1 MNYPEGQI
9 AIDNMGADNIRRL
22 FVLSNLKVNIENH
35 LITIVAWIIAAVFLC
50 AAFVNGFSPKSLF
63 GENLFFLSD
72 AAKNNFDIT
81 YLVTAI
87 GLIVTTL
94 LGEKKAISFIQ
105 VIGKIYILIS
115 LIGFMR
121 IGPYIYNE
129 WIAIMNL
136 MYGLILY
143 AAGAVLKDYR
153 HDLLVARIIFKQA
166 YSGNYAIMDTI
177 KKSNF
182 EYSVQKRHNDAT
194 DNNYYRQDFFETDCI
209 RGEFI

>member
-1 MNYPEGQI
+1 MNYREGQI
-9 AIDNMGADNIRRL
+9 AIENMETDDIRRL

-35 LITIVAWIIAAVFLC
+35 LVTIIAWIIAAAFLC
-50 AAFVNGFSPKSLF
+50 AAFVNGFSSKSLF

-87 GLIVTTL
+87 GIIATTL
-94 LGEKKAISFIQ
+94 LGEKKAISFMQ
-105 VIGKIYILIS
+105 LIGKVYILIS

-182 EYSVQKRHNDAT
+182 GYSVQKRHNDAT
-194 DNNYYRQDFFETDCI
+194 DSNCYCQDFFETDCI